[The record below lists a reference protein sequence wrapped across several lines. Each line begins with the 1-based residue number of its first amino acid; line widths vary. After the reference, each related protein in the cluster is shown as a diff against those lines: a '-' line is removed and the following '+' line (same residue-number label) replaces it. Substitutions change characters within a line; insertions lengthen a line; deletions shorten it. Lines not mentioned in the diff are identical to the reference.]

1 MSLDI
6 NYNWNFNPLEC
17 YPSQSGQTD
26 VVFNV
31 HYQLYASTGSYSAS
45 SIGVQSIGPV
55 DGETFTP
62 FEELTKE
69 QVQNW
74 VMDSMNAINTGS
86 VDSLYTSLANQIQNQ
101 ITPPTV
107 IMSSPWLN
115 RGILLVSGSLPE

>member
-6 NYNWNFNPLEC
+6 TYNWNFNPLEC

-55 DGETFTP
+55 DSETFTP

-69 QVQNW
+69 QVQTW
-74 VMDSMNAINTGS
+74 VIDSMNAINTGS
-86 VDSLYTSLANQIQNQ
+86 VDALYASLGNQIQNQ

-107 IMSSPWLN
+107 IMTSPWLD
-115 RGILLVSGSLPE
+115 RGILLVSGSLP

>member
-69 QVQNW
+69 QVQTW

>member
-6 NYNWNFNPLEC
+6 TYNWNFNPLEC

-45 SIGVQSIGPV
+45 SIGVQSIGAV

-69 QVQNW
+69 QVQTW

-107 IMSSPWLN
+107 IMPSPWLD